1 MGAGLLATGV
11 ATTAAGFGGASGSVS
26 IFGWTI
32 VHSVWQAG
40 LVACALGL
48 VLRFVPGVMPRL
60 RTTLASGG
68 LVLVA
73 SLAVGVWSGLAADW
87 RQHQVCWQSDVY
99 ADAHAGLCASHGV
112 APPEGA
118 VLEKAGK
125 PRAVLPWAGSL
136 TAGIRAPVLRRAA
149 LALTNSRTLPLIGLL
164 CGVLAAG
171 ALLRLLADLY
181 LLRRL
186 IRRSRPLE
194 DPHLRGRLD
203 GLRKRMGVRR
213 PVEIRESGDVGTP
226 AVAGWRRPVI
236 LLPNGM
242 TGSLEPPEFDGVLS
256 HELVHVRR
264 RHFALNLGQRTLE
277 CLFAWNPFMLWI
289 SNRVREEREALC
301 DAAAAGPPEAV
312 ADRRRYAETLLR
324 LERLRTPA
332 RVTSIGLLG
341 EGSLLR
347 RIRRLTESA
356 PPGPLARA
364 RRVGSAGVAAA
375 AAVLVAGLI
384 SLASTAVS
392 SWAVMERDIAV
403 REQVVHAGDED
414 PTEATGYWRIA
425 RMTRNSNTY

>member
-1 MGAGLLATGV
+1 MT
-11 ATTAAGFGGASGSVS
+11 S
-26 IFGWTI
+26 ILGWTI

-60 RTTLASGG
+60 RTALASGG

-73 SLAVGVWSGLAADW
+73 SLAVVVWGGLGADW
-87 RQHQVCWQSDVY
+87 RQHRACWQSDAY
-99 ADAHAGLCASHGV
+99 ADAHAGRCASHGV
-112 APPEGA
+112 ARPEDA
-118 VLEKAGK
+118 VVEEAGK
-125 PRAVLPWAGSL
+125 SRAVLPWAGPL
-136 TAGIRAPVLRRAA
+136 TAGMRPPALRRAA
-149 LALTNSRTLPLIGLL
+149 LALTSSRALPLIGVL
-164 CGVLAAG
+164 CGVVAAV

-186 IRRSRPLE
+186 IRRSRPPE
-194 DPHLRGRLD
+194 DPHLRRRLD

-236 LLPNGM
+236 LFPDGM
-242 TGSLEPPEFDGVLS
+242 TGTLEPPELDGVLS

-264 RHFALNLGQRTLE
+264 NHFALNVAQRMLE

-289 SNRVREEREALC
+289 SVRVREEREALC
-301 DAAAAGPPEAV
+301 DAAAAGSPEAI
-312 ADRRRYAETLLR
+312 ADRLRYAKTLLR

-356 PPGPLARA
+356 PPGPLVRA
-364 RRVGSAGVAAA
+364 RRVGSAGITAAV
-375 AAVLVAGLI
+375 AVLVAGLI

-403 REQVVHAGDED
+403 REQVAAPDEREPAGERIVDEASSIGRQAQR
-414 PTEATGYWRIA
+414 T
-425 RMTRNSNTY
+425 N